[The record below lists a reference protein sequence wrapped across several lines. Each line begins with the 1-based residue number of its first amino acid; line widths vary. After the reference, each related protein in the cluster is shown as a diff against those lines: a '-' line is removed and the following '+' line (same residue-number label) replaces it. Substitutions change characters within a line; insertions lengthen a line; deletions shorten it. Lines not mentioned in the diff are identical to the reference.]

1 MKKFSGARAQRGATL
16 VVGLIMLV
24 LITLVITSAFMV
36 SNSNLK
42 AVGNMQFRDEVV
54 AAANAAIEEV
64 ISSDF
69 TTLPVAK
76 PVSVDIDKD
85 DTIDYTVEVSAPVC
99 VKAVPVA
106 GDLVNLSGVNSN
118 VPSSSDY
125 NTVWDI
131 VAVVNS
137 TSTGA
142 SVTVRQGVRK
152 RLTQPMYEAST
163 CV

>member
-1 MKKFSGARAQRGATL
+1 MTKFSSTRAQRGATL

-42 AVGNMQFRDEVV
+42 AVGNMQFRDEVI
-54 AAANAAIEEV
+54 AAANAAIEQV

-69 TTLPVAK
+69 TTLPVDT
-76 PVSVDIDKD
+76 PVSVDIDRD
-85 DTIDYTVEVSAPVC
+85 DNPDYTVMVNAPVC
-99 VKAVPVA
+99 VRAVPVS
-106 GDLVNLSGVNSN
+106 GDLATLSGVNSN

-137 TSTGA
+137 ASTGA

-152 RLTQPMYEAST
+152 RLTQPMYEASN